1 MNDDTLQVATPVT
14 DPDSPRGR
22 LLEAA
27 AKLFREKGYDRT
39 TVRDIAN
46 EVGILSGSIFHHFRN
61 KDEILR
67 AVMSDCVEN
76 LLASMDKALNQ
87 AATPEQRLRA
97 MIHCELAAILGE
109 KGNALAVLVFE
120 WRALSE
126 EGQQSLL
133 DRRHEYERLWQ
144 KELAKAS
151 EAGITRKTIDPL
163 VLRRFLGGALYWTT
177 NWYQKGGDYDIE
189 QLTDQALL
197 FITNDKMN

>member
-1 MNDDTLQVATPVT
+1 MNENQTPQIT

-27 AKLFREKGYDRT
+27 AKLFRAKGYDRT

-76 LLASMDKALNQ
+76 LLATMEQALKNTS
-87 AATPEQRLRA
+87 TPKERIRA
-97 MIHCELAAILGE
+97 MIHCELEAILGK
-109 KGNALAVLVFE
+109 KGNALTVLVFE
-120 WRALSE
+120 WRSLSE
-126 EGQQSLL
+126 ESQSSLL
-133 DRRHEYERLWQ
+133 NRRHEYERLWQ
-144 KELAKAS
+144 KELQTATD
-151 EAGITRKTIDPL
+151 AGITRQALDPL
-163 VLRRFLGGALYWTT
+163 ILRRFLGGALYWTT
-177 NWYQKGGDYDIE
+177 NWYQDGGDYNIE

-197 FITNDKMN
+197 FIQSDSS